1 MIGKSL
7 KIGLTGGIASGKTT
21 VSDYFK
27 RIGIPVIDAD
37 VISHEVTKPNGSAFK
52 EIISSFGS
60 NILDDN
66 GLIDRKKMRSIIF
79 DDASKKKILEGI
91 IHPKVREE
99 MFNLVSQSN
108 DHYLI
113 LSVPLLI
120 ETGMNKMMDRILVVD
135 CSVETQI
142 ERLIQRDKINLDE
155 AKSILRNQ
163 TNRTTRLRLADDLI
177 VNEKNVTL
185 NELEKEVLELNK
197 HYSKL

>member
-1 MIGKSL
+1 MSKSI

-21 VSDYFK
+21 VSNFFK
-27 RIGIPVIDAD
+27 QFGIEVIDAD
-37 VISHEVTKPNGSAFK
+37 VISHQVTKPDGTAFQ

-60 NILDDN
+60 SVLDEN
-66 GLIDRKKMRSIIF
+66 GLIDRKKMRKIIF
-79 DDASKKKILEGI
+79 DDVSKKEMLERI

-99 MFNLVSQSN
+99 MFNLASQSN

-113 LSVPLLI
+113 ISVPLLV
-120 ETGMNKMMDRILVVD
+120 ETGMNQMMDRTLVID
-135 CSVETQI
+135 CSEETQI
-142 ERLIQRDKINLDE
+142 ERLVHRDKITLGE

-163 TNRTTRLRLADDLI
+163 TNRSTRLKAADDLI

-197 HYSKL
+197 LYSKL

>member
-1 MIGKSL
+1 MSKSI

-21 VSDYFK
+21 VSDFFK
-27 RIGIPVIDAD
+27 QFGTKVIDAD
-37 VISHEVTKPNGSAFK
+37 VISHQVTKPDGTAFQ

-60 NILDDN
+60 SVLDEN
-66 GLIDRKKMRSIIF
+66 GLIDRKKMRKIIF
-79 DDASKKKILEGI
+79 DDVSKKEMLERI

-99 MFNLVSQSN
+99 MFNLASQSN

-113 LSVPLLI
+113 VSVPLLV
-120 ETGMNKMMDRILVVD
+120 ETGMNEMMDRTLVVD
-135 CSVETQI
+135 CSEETQI
-142 ERLIQRDKINLDE
+142 ERLMHRDKITLGE

-163 TNRTTRLRLADDLI
+163 TNRSTRLKAADDLI

-197 HYSKL
+197 RYSKL